1 MVVTVFGVDSGPVV
15 LNSKLL
21 NVFFY
26 FFFFQIFLLIPN
38 YKKMQNSVVLAAI
51 TEL

>member
-21 NVFFY
+21 NVFFFL
-26 FFFFQIFLLIPN
+26 FFFPDFSF
-38 YKKMQNSVVLAAI
+38 NS
-51 TEL
+51 EL